1 MILIRI
7 TAIILIMITLI
18 KKITIQQIMMPIRTI
33 TTVIITLLIQQLT
46 RMVYYRERMA
56 TGIIM

>member
-7 TAIILIMITLI
+7 TAIIQIKITLTR
-18 KKITIQQIMMPIRTI
+18 ITAIILIMMPIRTI